1 MRCRLD
7 TFSRVEQLM
16 VSLPAALRG
25 RSGTFVCARALVV
38 LAILFVT
45 PIALSGQGGK
55 KAAAT
60 RPSVETSAVP
70 ALAPYAA
77 TPRSELAEVVAR
89 YDADQEA
96 LGRRYGVDYSPAR
109 AKRLEA
115 FTTQW
120 TARLGEVAFDKL
132 SQEGRVDYVL
142 LRHELEYQQYQLK
155 RSRQQLAEMQ
165 SYTPFAGT
173 IFDLMEARRE
183 LKPVNQQD
191 AGRTLALLAKQV
203 DSVRKAVEKV
213 AATKVDTTNTNVRDS
228 LRTARFVGFRT
239 AGFVDELR
247 TTLGQWYRYYSGYD
261 PLFSWWA
268 EDPFKKSD
276 EALKGYSA
284 MLREKVVGIK
294 QGDTDPIIGDP
305 IGAAGLEADL
315 AHEMMPYTPERLI
328 AIAEREYAWCEVE
341 MKKASREMGFG
352 DDWRKAVEKVK
363 NTYVEPGKQP
373 DLIRDLAREAEEFV
387 TKRDLVTVPPLASEI
402 WRMEMMTPERQRV
415 APFFLGGETILV
427 SYPTDG
433 MTHEEKMMS
442 MRGNN
447 PHFSRATVHHEL
459 IPGHHLQ
466 GFMNARYMTHRQVF
480 STPFWMEG
488 WSLYWE
494 MLLWDQGFARTPEDR
509 VGMLFWR
516 MHRTARIIFSLR
528 FHLGTMTPQ
537 EAVDFLVERVGHER
551 ANAEAEVRRSF
562 NGSYPPLYQVAYMI
576 GGLQFRALHRELV
589 ESGRMTNRQFHDAI
603 LQGGRMPVEMVRAR
617 LENLPLKRDYKAQWR
632 FDDPVSR

>member
-1 MRCRLD
+1 
-7 TFSRVEQLM
+7 M

-77 TPRSELAEVVAR
+77 TPRSELAQVVAR

-276 EALKGYSA
+276 DALKGYSA

-387 TKRDLVTVPPLASEI
+387 TRRDLVTVPPLASEI

-562 NGSYPPLYQVAYMI
+562 NGSYTPLYQVAYMI

>member
-1 MRCRLD
+1 MRTTTRFWA
-7 TFSRVEQLM
+7 TV
-16 VSLPAALRG
+16 V
-25 RSGTFVCARALVV
+25 ALV
-38 LAILFVT
+38 
-45 PIALSGQGGK
+45 
-55 KAAAT
+55 AT
-60 RPSVETSAVP
+60 IVSSRADAQSSPGASSPRPSRETSVVP
-70 ALAPYAA
+70 VLSTFTDAR
-77 TPRSELAEVVAR
+77 TSELAEVVAR
-89 YDADQEA
+89 YAEDRSA
-96 LGRRYGVDYSPAR
+96 LGRRYGVEYSPTR
-109 AKRLEA
+109 TKRLEE
-115 FTTQW
+115 FTSQW
-120 TARLGEVAFDKL
+120 LGRLRELNFDKL

-142 LRHELEYQQYQLK
+142 LRNELEYEQYQLNRNK
-155 RSRQQLAEMQ
+155 QQLAEMQ
-165 SYTPFAGT
+165 SYTPFSST
-173 IFDLMEARRE
+173 IFDLMEVRRQM
-183 LKPVNQQD
+183 KPVNQQE
-191 AGRTLALLAKQV
+191 AGRTLASLAKQV
-203 DSVRKAVEKV
+203 DSVRRTVERQAGV
-213 AATKVDTTNTNVRDS
+213 RTDTTNTRVRDS
-228 LRTARFVGFRT
+228 LRTVRFIGFRT
-239 AGFVDELR
+239 AGFVETLR

-268 EDPFKKSD
+268 EDPYKKSD
-276 EALKGYSA
+276 DALKAYVKV
-284 MLREKVVGIK
+284 LRERVVGIRE
-294 QGDTDPIIGDP
+294 GDNDPIIGDP
-305 IGAAGLEADL
+305 IGAAGLAADL

-328 AIAEREYAWCEVE
+328 QIAEREYQWCEAE

-363 NTYVEPGKQP
+363 NLYVDPGKQP
-373 DLIRDLAREAEEFV
+373 DLIRDLAREAEDFV
-387 TKRDLVTVPPLASEI
+387 EKRELVTVPPLAKEI

-466 GFMNARYMTHRQVF
+466 GFMTDRYMPHRQVF
-480 STPFWMEG
+480 GTPFWGEG

-494 MLLWDQGFARTPEDR
+494 MLLWDLNFPRSPEDR

-537 EAVDFLVERVGHER
+537 EAVDFLVDRVGHER

-562 NGSYPPLYQVAYMI
+562 NGTYAPLYQVAYMI
-576 GGLQFRALHRELV
+576 GGLQFRAMHRELV

-603 LQGGRMPVEMVRAR
+603 LQGGRMPVEIVRAR
-617 LENLPLKRDYKAQWR
+617 IENLPLTRDYKTQWR
-632 FDDPVSR
+632 FDDR

>member
-1 MRCRLD
+1 MVP
-7 TFSRVEQLM
+7 SR
-16 VSLPAALRG
+16 ALAPLLTLLAVPVVLIAQSS
-25 RSGTFVCARALVV
+25 RSGVAPRTS
-38 LAILFVT
+38 I
-45 PIALSGQGGK
+45 
-55 KAAAT
+55 
-60 RPSVETSAVP
+60 ETSVVP
-70 ALAPYAA
+70 ALAPYATA
-77 TPRSELAEVVAR
+77 PRSELADVVAR
-89 YDADQEA
+89 FDADQSA

-109 AKRLEA
+109 QKRLED

-120 TARLGEVAFDKL
+120 LAGLRDVDFDKL

-142 LRHELEYQQYQLK
+142 MRHELEYQQYQLK
-155 RSRQQLAEMQ
+155 RSGQQLVEMQ
-165 SYTPFAGT
+165 SYTPFAAT
-173 IFDLMEARRE
+173 IFDLIEARRE

-191 AGRTLALLAKQV
+191 AGRTLAVLAKQI
-203 DSVRKAVEKV
+203 DTVRKAVEKTI
-213 AATKVDTTNTNVRDS
+213 AAAKVDTTNARVRDS
-228 LRTARFVGFRT
+228 VRTARFVGFRT
-239 AGFVDELR
+239 AGFVDALR

-268 EDPFKKSD
+268 EDPYKKTD
-276 EALKGYSA
+276 DALKAYSA
-284 MLREKVVGIK
+284 MLRERVVGIR
-294 QGDTDPIIGDP
+294 QGDNDPIIGDP
-305 IGAAGLEADL
+305 IGAAGLAADL

-328 AIAEREYAWCEVE
+328 TIAEREYAWCEVE

-352 DDWRKAVEKVK
+352 DDWKKAIEKVK

-373 DLIRDLAREAEEFV
+373 DLIRDLAREATDFV
-387 TKRDLVTVPPLASEI
+387 EKRDLVTVPPLAKEI

-466 GFMNARYMTHRQVF
+466 GFMTDRYMPHRQTF
-480 STPFWMEG
+480 STPFWGEG

-537 EAVDFLVERVGHER
+537 EAVDFLVDRVGHER

-576 GGLQFRALHRELV
+576 GGLQFRALHKELV

-617 LENLPLKRDYKAQWR
+617 LENLPLTREYRAQWR
-632 FDDPVSR
+632 FDDAAR

>member
-1 MRCRLD
+1 MFAVAPSRRPSPRR
-7 TFSRVEQLM
+7 FSVA
-16 VSLPAALRG
+16 VAIAL
-25 RSGTFVCARALVV
+25 VALVV
-38 LAILFVT
+38 TPMAGSAQNGKPAAGSPSPETAVVPVLATF
-45 PIALSGQGGK
+45 AD
-55 KAAAT
+55 A
-60 RPSVETSAVP
+60 RP
-70 ALAPYAA
+70 
-77 TPRSELAEVVAR
+77 SELADIVSR
-89 YDADQEA
+89 YQSDRSA

-109 AKRLEA
+109 TKRLEE
-115 FTTQW
+115 FTGQW
-120 TARLGEVAFDKL
+120 LTRLRELNFDRL

-142 LRHELEYQQYQLK
+142 LRNELEYEQYQLK
-155 RSRQQLAEMQ
+155 RERQQLAEMQ

-173 IFDLMEARRE
+173 IFDLMEARRR
-183 LKPVNQQD
+183 LQPVNQQE
-191 AGRTLALLAKQV
+191 AGRSLSRLSTQI
-203 DSVRKAVEKV
+203 DSVRKAVEK
-213 AATKVDTTNTNVRDS
+213 AAAAKVDTTNARVRDS
-228 LRTARFVGFRT
+228 LRTARFIGFRT
-239 AGFVDELR
+239 AGFVETLR

-268 EDPFKKSD
+268 EDPYKKADESFKAYTKV
-276 EALKGYSA
+276 
-284 MLREKVVGIK
+284 LRERVVGIRD
-294 QGDTDPIIGDP
+294 GDNDPIIGDP
-305 IGAAGLEADL
+305 IGAAGLAADL

-328 AIAEREYAWCEVE
+328 QIAEREYAWCEAE

-352 DDWRKAVEKVK
+352 DDWKKAIEKVK
-363 NTYVEPGKQP
+363 NSYVEPGKQP

-387 TKRDLVTVPPLASEI
+387 EKRELVTVPPLAKEI

-466 GFMNARYMTHRQVF
+466 GFMTDRYMTHRQTF
-480 STPFWMEG
+480 STPFWGEG

-494 MLLWDQGFARTPEDR
+494 MLLWDLGFPRSPEDR

-537 EAVDFLVERVGHER
+537 EAVDLLVDRVGHER

-562 NGSYPPLYQVAYMI
+562 NGTYPPLYQVAYMI
-576 GGLQFRALHRELV
+576 GGLQFRAMHKELV
-589 ESGRMTNRQFHDAI
+589 QSGRMTNRQFHDAI
-603 LQGGRMPVEMVRAR
+603 LQGGRMPVEIVRAR
-617 LENLPLKRDYKAQWR
+617 IENLPLTRDYRAQWR
-632 FDDPVSR
+632 FDQ

>member
-1 MRCRLD
+1 MA
-7 TFSRVEQLM
+7 
-16 VSLPAALRG
+16 PAAFHRW
-25 RSGTFVCARALVV
+25 TTIVVMALIP
-38 LAILFVT
+38 AY
-45 PIALSGQGGK
+45 ASGQSNGGVG
-55 KAAAT
+55 
-60 RPSVETSAVP
+60 PSVETALVP
-70 ALAPYAA
+70 ALGPLIAA
-77 TPRSELAEVVAR
+77 TASELAPIVERAR
-89 YDADQEA
+89 SDRSA
-96 LGRRYGVDYSPAR
+96 LGRRYAVQYSPAR
-109 AKRLEA
+109 FARMDE
-115 FTTQW
+115 FTSQW
-120 TARLGEVAFDKL
+120 LARLREVNFDRL

-142 LRHELEYQQYQLK
+142 LRNELEYQQYQAK
-155 RSRQQLAEMQ
+155 RDREHLLEMQ
-165 SYTPFAGT
+165 GYTPFAAT
-173 IFDLMEARRE
+173 VFDLMETRRQ
-183 LKPVNQQD
+183 LKPVNQQE
-191 AGRTLALLAKQV
+191 AGRALAQLARQV
-203 DSVRKAVEKV
+203 DSVRRVVERV
-213 AATKVDTTNTNVRDS
+213 ASAKVDTTSASVRDS
-228 LRTARFVGFRT
+228 LRTVRFIGFRT
-239 AGFVDELR
+239 AGFVENLR

-268 EDPFKKSD
+268 ADPYKRTD
-276 EALKGYSA
+276 DALKAYVKV
-284 MLREKVVGIK
+284 LRERVVGIR
-294 QGDTDPIIGDP
+294 DDDSDPIIGDP
-305 IGAAGLEADL
+305 IGAAGLAADL

-328 AIAEREYAWCEVE
+328 RIAEREYAWCEAE

-352 DDWRKAVEKVK
+352 DDWRKALEKVK

-387 TKRDLVTVPPLASEI
+387 EKRELVTVPPLAKEI

-447 PHFSRATVHHEL
+447 PHFSRAVAHHEL

-466 GFMNARYMTHRQVF
+466 GFMTDRYMPHRDEF
-480 STPFWMEG
+480 STPFWGEG

-494 MLLWDQGFARTPEDR
+494 MLLWDLGFPRTPEDR

-528 FHLGTMTPQ
+528 FHLGTMSPQ
-537 EAVDFLVERVGHER
+537 EAIDFLVDRVGHER

-562 NGSYPPLYQVAYMI
+562 NGTYPPLYQVAYMI

-589 ESGRMTNRQFHDAI
+589 GSGRMTNRQFHDAV

-617 LENLPLKRDYKAQWR
+617 IENLPLTRDYKAQWR
-632 FDDPVSR
+632 FDGP

>member
-1 MRCRLD
+1 M
-7 TFSRVEQLM
+7 
-16 VSLPAALRG
+16 
-25 RSGTFVCARALVV
+25 
-38 LAILFVT
+38 
-45 PIALSGQGGK
+45 
-55 KAAAT
+55 
-60 RPSVETSAVP
+60 
-70 ALAPYAA
+70 
-77 TPRSELAEVVAR
+77 
-89 YDADQEA
+89 
-96 LGRRYGVDYSPAR
+96 
-109 AKRLEA
+109 
-115 FTTQW
+115 
-120 TARLGEVAFDKL
+120 
-132 SQEGRVDYVL
+132 L

-155 RSRQQLAEMQ
+155 RSRQQLAEMR
-165 SYTPFAGT
+165 SYTPFAAT
-173 IFDLMEARRE
+173 IFDLMETRRE
-183 LKPVNQQD
+183 LEPINQQD
-191 AGRTLALLAKQV
+191 AGRTLAALAKQV
-203 DSVRKAVEKV
+203 DSVRKMVEKA
-213 AATKVDTTNTNVRDS
+213 AATKVDTTNARVRDS
-228 LRTARFVGFRT
+228 LRTARFIGFRT

-268 EDPFKKSD
+268 EDPFRKSD

-294 QGDTDPIIGDP
+294 QGDNDPIIGDP

-315 AHEMMPYTPERLI
+315 AHEMMPYTPDRLI
-328 AIAEREYAWCEVE
+328 AIAEREYAWCEAE

-466 GFMNARYMTHRQVF
+466 GFMNARYMTHRQTF

-494 MLLWDQGFARTPEDR
+494 MLLWDQGFPRTPEDR

-562 NGSYPPLYQVAYMI
+562 NGTYPPLYQVAYMI

-617 LENLPLKRDYKAQWR
+617 LENRPLTRDYRAQWR
-632 FDDPVSR
+632 FDDAAR

>member
-1 MRCRLD
+1 
-7 TFSRVEQLM
+7 M

-38 LAILFVT
+38 LAILVVT

-77 TPRSELAEVVAR
+77 TPRSELAQVVAR

-213 AATKVDTTNTNVRDS
+213 AATKVDTANARVRDS
-228 LRTARFVGFRT
+228 LRTVRFVGFRT

-276 EALKGYSA
+276 EALKAYSA

-305 IGAAGLEADL
+305 ISAAGLEADL

-387 TKRDLVTVPPLASEI
+387 TRRDLVTVPPLASEI

-576 GGLQFRALHRELV
+576 GGLQFRALHKELV

>member
-1 MRCRLD
+1 
-7 TFSRVEQLM
+7 M
-16 VSLPAALRG
+16 VPSSVATSQRYPCPLI
-25 RSGTFVCARALVV
+25 ARAFAPLLTVLAVPVV
-38 LAILFVT
+38 L
-45 PIALSGQGGK
+45 IAQSSRNGV
-55 KAAAT
+55 APRT
-60 RPSVETSAVP
+60 SIETSVVP
-70 ALAPYAA
+70 ALAPYATA
-77 TPRSELAEVVAR
+77 PRSELADVVAR
-89 YDADQEA
+89 YDADQSA
-96 LGRRYGVDYSPAR
+96 LGRRYGVDYSPSR
-109 AKRLEA
+109 QKRFEE

-120 TARLGEVAFDKL
+120 LAHLRDVDFDKL

-142 LRHELEYQQYQLK
+142 MRHELEYQQYQLK
-155 RSRQQLAEMQ
+155 RSGQQLAEMQ
-165 SYTPFAGT
+165 SYTPFAAT

-191 AGRTLALLAKQV
+191 AGRALAVLAKQI
-203 DSVRKAVEKV
+203 DTVRKGVEEMI
-213 AATKVDTTNTNVRDS
+213 AAAKVDTTNARVRDS
-228 LRTARFVGFRT
+228 VRTARFVAFRT
-239 AGFVDELR
+239 AGFVDALR

-268 EDPFKKSD
+268 EDPYKKTD
-276 EALKGYSA
+276 DALKAYSA
-284 MLREKVVGIK
+284 MLRERVVGIR
-294 QGDTDPIIGDP
+294 QGDNDPIIGDP
-305 IGAAGLEADL
+305 IGAAGLAADL

-328 AIAEREYAWCEVE
+328 TIAEREYAWCEVE

-352 DDWRKAVEKVK
+352 DDWKKAIEKVK

-373 DLIRDLAREAEEFV
+373 DLIRDLAREATDFV
-387 TKRDLVTVPPLASEI
+387 EKRDLVTVPPLAKEI

-466 GFMNARYMTHRQVF
+466 GFMTDRYMPHRQTF
-480 STPFWMEG
+480 STPFWGEG

-537 EAVDFLVERVGHER
+537 EAVDFLVDRVGHER

-576 GGLQFRALHRELV
+576 GGLQFRALHKELV

-617 LENLPLKRDYKAQWR
+617 LENLPLTREYRAQWR
-632 FDDPVSR
+632 FDDAPR

>member
-1 MRCRLD
+1 
-7 TFSRVEQLM
+7 M

-77 TPRSELAEVVAR
+77 TPRSELAQVVAR

-276 EALKGYSA
+276 DALKGYSA

-387 TKRDLVTVPPLASEI
+387 TRRDLVTVPPLASEI

>member
-1 MRCRLD
+1 
-7 TFSRVEQLM
+7 M

-77 TPRSELAEVVAR
+77 TPRSELAQVVAR

-387 TKRDLVTVPPLASEI
+387 TRRDLVTVPPLASEI

-537 EAVDFLVERVGHER
+537 EAVDILVERVGHER

>member
-1 MRCRLD
+1 MMSSAAARHSSPSSLSLCALLAVPLWLATTR
-7 TFSRVEQLM
+7 
-16 VSLPAALRG
+16 SLPGQSAGKTSAR
-25 RSGTFVCARALVV
+25 RSS
-38 LAILFVT
+38 I
-45 PIALSGQGGK
+45 
-55 KAAAT
+55 
-60 RPSVETSAVP
+60 ETSLVP
-70 ALAPYAA
+70 ALTPLANA
-77 TPRSELAEVVAR
+77 PRSELGEIVAR
-89 YDADQEA
+89 FDTDRDA
-96 LGRRYGVDYSPAR
+96 LGRRYGADYSPAR
-109 AKRLEA
+109 AKRFEE
-115 FTTQW
+115 FTNQW
-120 TARLGEVAFDKL
+120 VARLRDVDFDKL

-165 SYTPFAGT
+165 PYTPFAGT
-173 IFDLMEARRE
+173 IFDLIEARRE
-183 LKPVNQQD
+183 LEPVNQQD
-191 AGRTLALLAKQV
+191 AGRTLAMLAKQI
-203 DSVRKAVEKV
+203 DSVRKMVEKV
-213 AATKVDTTNTNVRDS
+213 AATKVDTTSARVRDS
-228 LRTARFVGFRT
+228 LRTVRFVGFRT
-239 AGFVDELR
+239 AGFVEELR

-268 EDPFKKSD
+268 EDPYKKSD
-276 EALKGYSA
+276 EALKAYTKV
-284 MLREKVVGIK
+284 LRERVVGIRE
-294 QGDTDPIIGDP
+294 GDTDPIIGDP
-305 IGAAGLEADL
+305 IGAAGLAADL
-315 AHEMMPYTPERLI
+315 AHEMMPYTPDRLI

-363 NTYVEPGKQP
+363 NTFVEPGKQP
-373 DLIRDLAREAEEFV
+373 DLIRDLAREAEAFV

-415 APFFLGGETILV
+415 SPFFLGGETILV
-427 SYPTDG
+427 SYPTNG

-466 GFMNARYMTHRQVF
+466 GFMNARYMTHRQTF

-617 LENLPLKRDYKAQWR
+617 LGGLALTRDYGAQWR
-632 FDDPVSR
+632 FDDPAGR